1 MKDIAA
7 FQPQKRTSL
16 LESAVLKLFTRKAK
30 VMNIEDVG
38 TAFRIITLGGNA
50 LRDIGWAP
58 GDKIQML
65 LGGWV
70 QRTYTPIEW
79 DVESGCTRIMVHLH
93 SGGPGEQWVRNVR
106 TGDECDIFGPRA
118 SLNVSRA
125 NGETTVFG
133 DETSIGLIRA
143 ISAQPSVRSVR
154 SLLEVTSISDTR
166 AALASLDLRDVELF
180 QRLENDVHLEAVQ
193 QRLLLLAASGGTS
206 ILTGKM
212 SSIQRLRRA
221 LKASGVSSRNILTKP
236 YWALGRTGLD

>member
-1 MKDIAA
+1 MKDIVA
-7 FQPQKRTSL
+7 FQPQKRTGL